1 MQNLDGMTNSQLVE
15 YYNGLGPV
23 KPIKQ
28 WKGKKSV
35 LIARIHTAEKQG
47 SAVEKSTAPDARGG
61 SSVTPSKGRAA
72 EPKADKPKKKT
83 GAIRQLACALL
94 KEVSYYEDK
103 NEEVGPHNRVA
114 EADSDA
120 RPVGLTFAEILAKVK
135 AEFPE
140 AKTSYA
146 CLRWYGV
153 HLRNAGVVLPRRPKS
168 SWK

>member
-1 MQNLDGMTNSQLVE
+1 MANLESMTNSQLVE
-15 YYNGLGPV
+15 FYNGLGPS
-23 KPIKQ
+23 KPLKG
-28 WKGKKSV
+28 WKGKKSD
-35 LIARIHTAEKQG
+35 LIVRIHAAQKQG
-47 SAVEKSTAPDARGG
+47 SAVEKSTVRETQGG
-61 SSVTPSKGRAA
+61 SSVTPLNAGSVPA
-72 EPKADKPKKKT
+72 ADKPKKKT
-83 GAIRQLACALL
+83 GAIRELACALL

-103 NEEVGPHNRVA
+103 NEAVGPHNRVA
-114 EADSDA
+114 ESDSDA

-135 AEFPE
+135 EAFPE